1 MLVNPPVE
9 IRDGFIVGIFNYCDS
24 WCASCAF
31 TSRCRVFAGIAELE
45 AASDPTL
52 KPVIEARSRPE
63 DVSPEPPAWMQELLQ
78 QAEQAAAES
87 SGGGAPARRREILP
101 EHGELCEH
109 ARAYLDCVFAWL
121 RRHDAFAAVTDPEDP
136 RAVVSWF
143 YSMIYV
149 KVRRA
154 LHGLAEGDPGG
165 RDWTADYHGSAKVA
179 LLAVERSQAAW
190 LQIIERGLVPW
201 TDAEPFLRQL
211 LWLRD
216 EIERIFPNAR
226 AFVRPGFDEP
236 EAVARL
242 LVSEGV

>member
-1 MLVNPPVE
+1 ME
-9 IRDGFIVGIFNYCDS
+9 IQDGFIVGIFNYCDS
-24 WCASCAF
+24 WCAACAF
-31 TSRCRVFAGIAELE
+31 TSRCRVFADMAAME

-52 KPVIEARSRPE
+52 RPIVEAPPLPE
-63 DVSPEPPAWMQELLQ
+63 DVAPEPPAWMQELIEE
-78 QAEQAAAES
+78 AEKAVLHTRAEDVPEPPK
-87 SGGGAPARRREILP
+87 ATMPADHES
-101 EHGELCEH
+101 LCEH
-109 ARAYLDCVFAWL
+109 ARAYFDWAFAWL
-121 RRHDAFAAVTDPEDP
+121 RTHDAFAQVSDPDDP

-154 LHGLAEGDPGG
+154 VRGLAEDDPALRGG
-165 RDWTADYHGSAKVA
+165 PADHDGSAKVA

-190 LQIIERGLVPW
+190 LQIVERRLATW
-201 TDAEPFLRQL
+201 TEAEPFVRQL

-236 EAVARL
+236 DEVAKL
-242 LVSEGV
+242 LASESA